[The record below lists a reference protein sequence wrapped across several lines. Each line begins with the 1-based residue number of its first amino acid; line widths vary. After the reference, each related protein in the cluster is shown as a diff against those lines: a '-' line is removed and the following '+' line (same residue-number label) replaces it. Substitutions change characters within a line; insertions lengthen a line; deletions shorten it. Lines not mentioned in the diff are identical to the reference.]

1 MDTNIN
7 QAHAF
12 DQARNALELN
22 GLNDIRAQSRSSDS
36 KEKGA
41 ALKEAAQQF
50 EAIFMRML
58 LSSMR
63 KAQEVLESDS
73 PFNSQSTK
81 FYRDMHD
88 QQMAVELSS
97 NGTLGLTDLIVRQLG
112 GGDDYKPSSVLRNDG
127 NLATDKTNSRNNSL
141 LNAMSSGKPHK
152 AQSDI
157 VQASYSN
164 DELLSAQ
171 SLLNQSKAQFT
182 TLVNNPF
189 GSALG
194 ANSAKSIQT
203 TSVPYATSS
212 TTENNNVKISTP
224 NFEQPKDFVFA
235 MVQPAKKVQEKLG
248 VPFEVVIAQAA
259 LETGWGQKIIKDVDG
274 ASSNNLFNIK
284 ADARW
289 SGNKVSKD
297 TLEFENGAMVKKT
310 APFRVYQSISESV
323 NDYVNFLSTNNRYQ
337 DALQQSGNV
346 EQFLHGLQKAG
357 YATDPQYANKILGTL
372 KTVGNLLTK

>member
-36 KEKGA
+36 KEKDA

-141 LNAMSSGKPHK
+141 LNAISSSKPHK

-157 VQASYSN
+157 TPISYSG

-171 SLLNQSKAQFT
+171 SVLNQSKAQFT
-182 TLVNNPF
+182 ALVNNPF

-194 ANSAKSIQT
+194 VNSAKSIQA

-289 SGNKVSKD
+289 AGNKVSKD

-346 EQFLHGLQKAG
+346 EQFLQGLQKAG

>member
-36 KEKGA
+36 KEKDA

-141 LNAMSSGKPHK
+141 LNAISSSKPHK

-157 VQASYSN
+157 APISYSG

-171 SLLNQSKAQFT
+171 SVLNQSKAQFT
-182 TLVNNPF
+182 ALVNNPF

-194 ANSAKSIQT
+194 VNSAKSMQA

-289 SGNKVSKD
+289 AGNKVSKD

-346 EQFLHGLQKAG
+346 EQFLQGLQKAG

>member
-36 KEKGA
+36 KEKDA

-141 LNAMSSGKPHK
+141 LNAISSSKPHK

-157 VQASYSN
+157 TPISYSG

-171 SLLNQSKAQFT
+171 SVLNQSKAQFT
-182 TLVNNPF
+182 ALVNNPF

-194 ANSAKSIQT
+194 VNSAKSMQA

-289 SGNKVSKD
+289 AGNKVSKD

-346 EQFLHGLQKAG
+346 EQFLQGLQKAG

>member
-12 DQARNALELN
+12 DQARNTLELN

-36 KEKGA
+36 KEKDA

-141 LNAMSSGKPHK
+141 LNAISSSKPHK

-157 VQASYSN
+157 TPISYSG

-171 SLLNQSKAQFT
+171 SVLNQSKAQFT
-182 TLVNNPF
+182 ALVNNPF

-194 ANSAKSIQT
+194 VNSAKSMQA

-289 SGNKVSKD
+289 AGNKVSKD

-346 EQFLHGLQKAG
+346 EQFLQGLQKAG